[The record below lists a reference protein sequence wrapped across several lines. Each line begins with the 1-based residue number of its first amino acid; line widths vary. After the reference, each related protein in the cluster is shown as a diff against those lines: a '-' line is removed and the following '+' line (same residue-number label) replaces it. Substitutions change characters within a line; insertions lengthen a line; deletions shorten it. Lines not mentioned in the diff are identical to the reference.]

1 VQLRTERVLIETD
14 RHEITGTVTLPQE
27 GFRSRLSDFLS
38 SAERDF
44 IALQDAV
51 VARIGEPESAV
62 ERPFVAV
69 ARQHIVLA
77 APLDADAR

>member
-1 VQLRTERVLIETD
+1 MQLRTERVLIETE

-44 IALQDAV
+44 IAVQDATV
-51 VARIGEPESAV
+51 TRLGEPGSAVARS
-62 ERPFVAV
+62 FVAV
-69 ARQHIVLA
+69 ARSHIVIA
-77 APLDADAR
+77 TPLED